1 MALSTAQ
8 LRDKWERI
16 TPRERRLV
24 VALGGTFVVVV
35 LFWVGFTIS
44 DGLAAIETKNKTTR
58 DALRA
63 LQSHRAEAAQG
74 ASSDVPTIPK
84 DAIKLQTYLEGIAND
99 VGINIPGYTPR
110 TPVTRGDYTEVS
122 TSIEMRGLSI
132 YELKDFLEAVE
143 KKSDVVAITD
153 LRVKQHFR
161 EPEKLDVEMIV
172 TTYMQ
177 AAAGGEEGEEG

>member
-24 VALGGTFVVVV
+24 VVLGGTFIVVA
-35 LFWVGFTIS
+35 LLWVGFTIR
-44 DGLAAIETKNKTTR
+44 DGLEAIEAKNEATR
-58 DALRA
+58 DALRTLHA
-63 LQSHRAEAAQG
+63 HRLEG
-74 ASSDVPTIPK
+74 AKGTASTMPTIPVE
-84 DAIKLQTYLEGIAND
+84 AIKLQTYLQDIAKQ
-99 VGINIPGYTPR
+99 VGVTIPGYTPR

-122 TSIEMRGLSI
+122 TSIEMRGLSV

-172 TTYMQ
+172 TTYKQ
-177 AAAGGEEGEEG
+177 AVADDKKQEG

>member
-24 VALGGTFVVVV
+24 VALGSTFVVVI
-35 LFWVGFTIS
+35 LLWVGFTIS
-44 DGLAAIETKNKTTR
+44 DGLAAIEAKNKTTR
-58 DALRA
+58 EALRS
-63 LQSHRAEAAQG
+63 LQVHRAEVAQG

-84 DAIKLQTYLEGIAND
+84 EAVRLQTYLEGIAKD
-99 VGINIPGYTPR
+99 VGVNIPGYTPR

-143 KKSDVVAITD
+143 KRSNVVAITD

-161 EPEKLDVEMIV
+161 EPEKLDVEMII
-172 TTYMQ
+172 TTYKQ
-177 AAAGGEEGEEG
+177 AAAGGDQEEG